1 MKKNSIFWGIVLVLM
16 AALVI
21 VSEMGL
27 TQGIGVWTILFSV
40 GFGAALIKG
49 IIKFD
54 MTQILFSIAFLCIV
68 WDDVLRIEKI
78 TPWPVLLAALL
89 GSIGFSMIFGNRRRK
104 RYKEQYFTSHR
115 GAHVF
120 GRKNSEETS
129 VEHDYGEEIHC
140 SVKFGSLV
148 KYANSEN
155 LRSVD
160 VSVSFGSASIYLDNA
175 KVPSGEVVIN
185 IDASF
190 AGVELYVPRDW
201 YITNNMQTGFG
212 GIDEENRNSKANLVN
227 VVLIGSANFS
237 GVEVTYV

>member
-1 MKKNSIFWGIVLVLM
+1 MKKNSIFWGFVLVLM

-27 TQGIGVWTILFSV
+27 IKGIGFWTILFSV

-68 WDDVLRIEKI
+68 WDDVLKIEKI

-89 GSIGFSMIFGNRRRK
+89 GSIGFSMIFGKSRK
-104 RYKEQYFTSHR
+104 KYYQRKYINHR
-115 GAHVF
+115 KDNF
-120 GRKNSEETS
+120 EETDGGRNS
-129 VEHDYGEEIHC
+129 NVEHDYGEEIHC
-140 SVKFGSLV
+140 SVKFGALV

-160 VSVSFGSASIYLDNA
+160 ISVSFGSASIYLDNA
-175 KVPSGEVVIN
+175 KVPSGEVVVN

-190 AGVELYVPRDW
+190 AGIELYVPRDW
-201 YITNNMQTGFG
+201 YITNNMQTGFA
-212 GIDEENRNSKANLVN
+212 GIDEENRNSGANLVN